1 MLGEPCRAEAQCRC
15 SVAIMIISLFDAPP
29 TFAQARTLA
38 DRLSRPVACSAATLA
53 APLRVDRYAPPVQ
66 SSILEAKAEPI
77 SDKRLPSD
85 NKSLF
90 DAVPLLYPFVVAP
103 LGISRAAAK
112 QTGKQHGKGTVNLGN
127 GFASVAYESG
137 GNRWF
142 AIHEL

>member
-38 DRLSRPVACSAATLA
+38 DRLSRPVACSA
-53 APLRVDRYAPPVQ
+53 V
-66 SSILEAKAEPI
+66 
-77 SDKRLPSD
+77 
-85 NKSLF
+85 
-90 DAVPLLYPFVVAP
+90 VVAP

-127 GFASVAYESG
+127 GFASVAYESHRKQLVPG
-137 GNRWF
+137 FTNPKDWLPLK
-142 AIHEL
+142 A